1 MLKKNVI
8 AATLIATW
16 SMTTAR
22 AEPAAQCS
30 RNSDDIKSAVVIQ
43 KENGEFCGA
52 DDAAQKAIRDDIA
65 AYYAKFNAPPVQ
77 PIDKS
82 GPAGANGA
90 QGYAPVTGGDPRAM
104 MLAVV
109 AEKCAGLG
117 AGSEMCTQMAS
128 GMIDAAL
135 AEYQSK
141 CAAEGVSAAQCNAA
155 IAQEIASK
163 QL

>member
-1 MLKKNVI
+1 MQKLNAILAIAI
-8 AATLIATW
+8 AAW
-16 SMTTAR
+16 SVTVAS

-30 RNSDDIKSAVVIQ
+30 RNADDIKSAVVIQ
-43 KENGEFCGA
+43 NDNGEFCAA

-82 GPAGANGA
+82 RPAGASGA
-90 QGYAPVTGGDPRAM
+90 QGYAPAAGDPRAM
-104 MLAVV
+104 MMAVV
-109 AEKCAGLG
+109 AQKCAGLG
-117 AGSEMCTQMAS
+117 AGSDMCTQMAS

-141 CAAEGVSAAQCNAA
+141 CAAQGVSSAQCDAA
-155 IAQEIASK
+155 IMQEIASK